1 MNDQAARIKPVIVVL
16 PAEIDVT
23 NSDGVYQQL
32 LAALASG
39 VGTVIADMTSTSFC
53 DSSGV
58 HAIMSA
64 HEQATSAGHRAAA
77 GGVADR
83 LGAPR
88 AAADRGGRL
97 SCRCT
102 QAFRRRW
109 PNWA

>member
-1 MNDQAARIKPVIVVL
+1 MNDRAAQIKPVIVVL

-58 HAIMSA
+58 HAIVRA
-64 HEQATSAGHRAAA
+64 HERATAQDMVLRLAVSPTGSVHR
-77 GGVADR
+77 V
-83 LGAPR
+83 LQLTGAVLVMPVHSSVQE
-88 AAADRGGRL
+88 AMDP
-97 SCRCT
+97 T
-102 QAFRRRW
+102 
-109 PNWA
+109 